1 VFGETRGEGK
11 GEFDQMWIADIP
23 SGLLCRVGPPMIVLI
38 MFWFM
43 LMLPS
48 QVLTF
53 LTAWLFASLPIGVVI
68 GHCVVND
75 D

>member
-1 VFGETRGEGK
+1 
-11 GEFDQMWIADIP
+11 MWTTDAP
-23 SGLLCRVGPPMIVLI
+23 AGLLCRVGPPTIVMIMGWLL
-38 MFWFM
+38 

-48 QVLTF
+48 QVIAF
-53 LTAWLFASLPIGVVI
+53 FIAWLFASFPIGVVI